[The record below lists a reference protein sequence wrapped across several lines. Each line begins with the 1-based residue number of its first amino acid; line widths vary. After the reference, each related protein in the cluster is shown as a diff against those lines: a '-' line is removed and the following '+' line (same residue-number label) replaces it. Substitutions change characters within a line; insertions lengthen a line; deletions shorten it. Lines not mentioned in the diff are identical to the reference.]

1 MVADPIPAS
10 APAVLTTAELCRR
23 WRCTPRTLE
32 RMARDGR
39 IHRLK
44 LRGGV
49 RYPLDEVYRLERGA
63 SDSAPTRPGPTDPDG
78 IGKASAGTAPDLAIA
93 LSPQAPDGRLAT
105 DGPSTSEAGRLA
117 AGVDASTPA
126 DRAANGPILA
136 VQGEPALPAGPLVPA
151 LPPVEAR
158 TWYSVCVAHRK
169 GGVAKSTTTWYL
181 ARELARAG
189 KRVVL
194 RDLDPQQGLRDILR
208 DHGCEDGRYS
218 RAIALVE
225 DGARLPFRPDVE
237 LIDTPPALDDS
248 LPGVARADA
257 IIVPAMPE
265 HQAVRALERMLLV
278 LQDTGRAHPFVRVL
292 GILPVRVKPRWSEH
306 AAFLGQIQTLAEQFG
321 HPVLPAIPESRAVLT
336 YSLRGRLWRPVAEV
350 VLAAMAREVG
360 TRVAA
365 NDRPTNVSG
374 TDDLAAGSLG
384 HGGDGTADSLAM
396 SGIAAPLAEA
406 ATVGRAE
413 V

>member
-1 MVADPIPAS
+1 MVAEATPAN

-39 IHRLK
+39 LHRLK

-49 RYPLDEVYRLERGA
+49 RYPLEEVFRLEH
-63 SDSAPTRPGPTDPDG
+63 
-78 IGKASAGTAPDLAIA
+78 GTADA
-93 LSPQAPDGRLAT
+93 Q
-105 DGPSTSEAGRLA
+105 
-117 AGVDASTPA
+117 ASTPVA
-126 DRAANGPILA
+126 PPT
-136 VQGEPALPAGPLVPA
+136 PALPA
-151 LPPVEAR
+151 VEPR

-189 KRVVL
+189 KQVVL

-218 RAIALVE
+218 RTIALVE

-257 IIVPAMPE
+257 IVVPAMPE

-278 LQDTGRAHPFVRVL
+278 LQDTRHAHPFVRVL
-292 GILPVRVKPRWSEH
+292 GILPVRVKSRWSEH
-306 AAFLGQIQTLAEQFG
+306 AAFLGQIQALAEQFG

-336 YSLRGRLWRPVAEV
+336 YSLRGRLWRPFAEV
-350 VLAAMAREVG
+350 VLAAMARE
-360 TRVAA
+360 AA
-365 NDRPTNVSG
+365 ADP
-374 TDDLAAGSLG
+374 AG
-384 HGGDGTADSLAM
+384 A
-396 SGIAAPLAEA
+396 
-406 ATVGRAE
+406 
-413 V
+413 

>member
-1 MVADPIPAS
+1 MVAEVMPAT
-10 APAVLTTAELCRR
+10 APAVLTTAELCQR

-49 RYPLDEVYRLERGA
+49 RYPLEEVFRLERGA
-63 SDSAPTRPGPTDPDG
+63 ASAEALAAASAPAE
-78 IGKASAGTAPDLAIA
+78 ASAAANAPVALTAPTL
-93 LSPQAPDGRLAT
+93 P
-105 DGPSTSEAGRLA
+105 
-117 AGVDASTPA
+117 
-126 DRAANGPILA
+126 A
-136 VQGEPALPAGPLVPA
+136 VQP
-151 LPPVEAR
+151 R

-218 RAIALVE
+218 RTIALVE

-278 LQDTGRAHPFVRVL
+278 LQDTGHAHPFVRVL
-292 GILPVRVKPRWSEH
+292 GILPVRVKPRWPEH
-306 AAFLGQIQTLAEQFG
+306 AAFLGQIQVLAEQFG

-336 YSLRGRLWRPVAEV
+336 YSLRGRHWRPVAEV
-350 VLAAMAREVG
+350 VLDAMARESV
-360 TRVAA
+360 
-365 NDRPTNVSG
+365 
-374 TDDLAAGSLG
+374 
-384 HGGDGTADSLAM
+384 
-396 SGIAAPLAEA
+396 
-406 ATVGRAE
+406 RAE